1 MAVEQGV
8 VFSDNWTYLKTELNW
23 LDRVLMV
30 AVARHRKETKEVD
43 RLSQSRADRVTS
55 HWWKG
60 VISLEGGI
68 HEEGHPSTVSQKGKQ
83 TYQQQIDRR
92 IRETQQRGVVLA
104 LPSLCDRLQLSNFEK
119 NLVLVALAPEVNRRY
134 ARIYQYL
141 RGDETENK
149 VELPTVDLVLR
160 LLCRSDQEWCGDR
173 DRLFSSS
180 PLLHYGLL
188 ERLPSST
195 ETTLNEFLR
204 LSRPLIDYL
213 LSEQPTTR
221 GLDRLLTVPMALIP
235 LPQENSSRSLLQF
248 SSAACDWSDLVIPE
262 ALLRSLKTLAST
274 MDLSSTRQTGTTAL
288 LVGKSGTGKTI
299 AAQAIAN
306 SHSLPLAI
314 INLATVPPED
324 YAQLLQEI
332 ALHNP
337 SILLV
342 KQAENW
348 LRRSSSLSRATLQQF
363 LQQRRQKKQ
372 ITLLSVTLREAVA
385 IHWQRDM
392 DGVLTFAPPGVNDR
406 LQLWQRAFAMIPL
419 PEPIDWE
426 MLAKRLALTGG
437 EIEAIANATK
447 QIMHGEQALKLERS
461 HLVQAIEQ
469 QGRSARFLLRDSE
482 TGR

>member
-8 VFSDNWTYLKTELNW
+8 VFSDNWAYLKTELNW

-43 RLSQSRADRVTS
+43 RLAQSRADRVTS

-60 VISLEGGI
+60 VISVEGGI
-68 HEEGHPSTVSQKGKQ
+68 HEEGHKPTASQKGKQ
-83 TYQQQIDRR
+83 TYQQQIDHR

-119 NLVLVALAPEVNRRY
+119 NLVLIALAPEVNRRY

-160 LLCRSDQEWCGDR
+160 LLCRSDQEWCSGR

-188 ERLPSST
+188 ERLPSPT

-204 LSRPLIDYL
+204 LSPPLIDYL
-213 LSEQPTTR
+213 LSEKPSAK
-221 GLDRLLTVPMALIP
+221 GLDHLLAVPMSLIP
-235 LPQENSSRSLLQF
+235 LPQETTSSPLLQF
-248 SSAACDWSDLVIPE
+248 SSANCDWSDLILPE

-274 MDLSSTRQTGTTAL
+274 TALSTRQQTGTIAL
-288 LVGKSGTGKTI
+288 LVGKSGTGKTM

-306 SHSLPLAI
+306 SQSLPLAI
-314 INLATVPPED
+314 VKLAAVPPED

-337 SILLV
+337 SVLLI

-348 LRRSSSLSRATLQQF
+348 LRRSASLSRATLQQF
-363 LQQRRQKKQ
+363 LQQRRQKQQ

-385 IHWQRDM
+385 IHWQREM
-392 DGVLTFAPPGVNDR
+392 DAVLTFNTPDVGDR
-406 LQLWQRAFAMIPL
+406 LQLWQRAFATLPL
-419 PEPIDWE
+419 VEPLDW
-426 MLAKRLALTGG
+426 MVLAKRLALTGG
-437 EIEAIANATK
+437 EIGAIAHAAK
-447 QIMHGEQALKLERS
+447 QVMNGERALQLERS

-469 QGRSARFLLRDSE
+469 QGRSARFLLRIMD
-482 TGR
+482 